1 MAKKKRGG
9 SSQAPTAENYYDLKT
24 KAVDD
29 LVSADESNSPEVSE
43 EELERYGGKKKNGIP
58 NWLKVCFIKFWF
70 PASVCYF
77 FFWGL
82 SGYVADML
90 DLMFV
95 TAIVLGMVTDILT
108 NNVLRFFAQ
117 TEGGNDGWMMFP
129 KKRFITF
136 FLNIFYS
143 FLLMFLVFSI
153 YTGIN
158 KILIAITGVPE
169 DSVLLGVG
177 PILFGVFY
185 LICDLLLTAGKNFL
199 AGQFRRP

>member
-1 MAKKKRGG
+1 
-9 SSQAPTAENYYDLKT
+9 
-24 KAVDD
+24 
-29 LVSADESNSPEVSE
+29 
-43 EELERYGGKKKNGIP
+43 
-58 NWLKVCFIKFWF
+58 
-70 PASVCYF
+70 
-77 FFWGL
+77 
-82 SGYVADML
+82 ML

-95 TAIVLGMVTDILT
+95 TAIVLGMVTDLLT

-117 TEGGNDGWMMFP
+117 TEGENDGWMMFP
-129 KKRFITF
+129 KKQFITF

-158 KILIAITGVPE
+158 KILIAITGAPE

>member
-9 SSQAPTAENYYDLKT
+9 SSPKPTAENYYDLKT

-29 LVSADESNSPEVSE
+29 LVNADESNSPQVTD
-43 EELERYGGKKKNGIP
+43 EELERYGGRKKRGLP

-95 TAIVLGMVTDILT
+95 TAVVLGMVTDLLT

-117 TEGGNDGWMMFP
+117 TEGENDRWMMFP

-153 YTGIN
+153 YTGVN
-158 KILIAITGVPE
+158 KILIAITGAPE

-177 PILFGVFY
+177 PILLGVFY

>member
-158 KILIAITGVPE
+158 KILIAITGAPE

>member
-9 SSQAPTAENYYDLKT
+9 SSLKPTAENYYDLKT

-29 LVSADESNSPEVSE
+29 LVNADESNSPQVTD
-43 EELERYGGKKKNGIP
+43 EELERYGGRKKRGLP

-95 TAIVLGMVTDILT
+95 TAVVLGMVTDLLT

-117 TEGGNDGWMMFP
+117 TEGENDRWMMFP

-143 FLLMFLVFSI
+143 RLFQADS
-153 YTGIN
+153 
-158 KILIAITGVPE
+158 E
-169 DSVLLGVG
+169 D
-177 PILFGVFY
+177 PY
-185 LICDLLLTAGKNFL
+185 
-199 AGQFRRP
+199 QH

>member
-9 SSQAPTAENYYDLKT
+9 ASQVPTAENYYDLKT

-29 LVSADESNSPEVSE
+29 LVNADESNSPQVTD
-43 EELERYGGKKKNGIP
+43 EELERFGGRKKNGIP

-70 PASVCYF
+70 PASVGYF

-95 TAIVLGMVTDILT
+95 TAIVLGMVTDLLT

-117 TEGGNDGWMMFP
+117 TEGENDGWMMFP
-129 KKRFITF
+129 KKQFITF

-143 FLLMFLVFSI
+143 FLLIFLVFSI

-158 KILIAITGVPE
+158 KILIAITGAPE

-177 PILFGVFY
+177 PIFFGVFY

-199 AGQFRRP
+199 AGKLRRP

>member
-9 SSQAPTAENYYDLKT
+9 SSQTPTAEDYYDLKT

-29 LVSADESNSPEVSE
+29 LVNADESNSPQVTD
-43 EELERYGGKKKNGIP
+43 EELERFGGRKKSGIP

-158 KILIAITGVPE
+158 KILIAITGAPE
-169 DSVLLGVG
+169 DSVLLGVE

>member
-9 SSQAPTAENYYDLKT
+9 PSQTPTAENYYDLKT

-29 LVSADESNSPEVSE
+29 LVSADESNSPQVTD
-43 EELERYGGKKKNGIP
+43 EELERFGGRKKSGIP

-82 SGYVADML
+82 GGYVADML

-95 TAIVLGMVTDILT
+95 TAIVLGMVTDLLT
-108 NNVLRFFAQ
+108 NNVLRFFAR
-117 TEGGNDGWMMFP
+117 TEGENDSWMMFP

-158 KILIAITGVPE
+158 KILIAITGAPE

-199 AGQFRRP
+199 ARQFRRP

>member
-9 SSQAPTAENYYDLKT
+9 SSPKPTAENYYDLKT

-29 LVSADESNSPEVSE
+29 LVNADESNSPQVTD
-43 EELERYGGKKKNGIP
+43 EELERYGGRKKRGLP

-95 TAIVLGMVTDILT
+95 TAVVLGMVTDLLT

-117 TEGGNDGWMMFP
+117 TEGENDRWMMFP

-153 YTGIN
+153 YTGVN
-158 KILIAITGVPE
+158 KILIAITGAPE

-199 AGQFRRP
+199 AGQFRRS

>member
-9 SSQAPTAENYYDLKT
+9 SSQAPTAEDYYDLKT

-29 LVSADESNSPEVSE
+29 LVSADESNSPQVTD
-43 EELERYGGKKKNGIP
+43 EELERFGGRKKSWIP

-82 SGYVADML
+82 GGYVADML

-95 TAIVLGMVTDILT
+95 TAIVLGMVTDLLT

-136 FLNIFYS
+136 FQNIFYS

-158 KILIAITGVPE
+158 KILIAITGAPE

-199 AGQFRRP
+199 ARQFRRP

>member
-9 SSQAPTAENYYDLKT
+9 SSPKPTAENYYDLKT

-29 LVSADESNSPEVSE
+29 LVNADESNSPQVTD
-43 EELERYGGKKKNGIP
+43 EELERYGGRKKRGLP

-82 SGYVADML
+82 SGFVADML

-95 TAIVLGMVTDILT
+95 TAVVLGMVTDLLT

-117 TEGGNDGWMMFP
+117 TEGENDRWMMFP

-153 YTGIN
+153 YTGVN
-158 KILIAITGVPE
+158 KILIAITGAPE